1 MTLATTIGLVLLA
14 LATGALLAWLITKTR
29 TAKELQV
36 AKEDFAARWGVMSQE
51 LAQLQERSARIPE
64 LQAKVQEHERCR
76 ETLTQQAANLSAQLE
91 AERTQSE
98 EKLSLLQEARESLR
112 EQFKNLA
119 NEILEDK
126 SKRFTEQNQTNIG
139 QLLGPLKEQLTGFQ
153 AKVEDVYVNETK
165 DRTALKEQVRQ
176 LADLNQALSLDA
188 KNLTSALKGSNK
200 LQGNWGELIL
210 QRVLESSGLR
220 RGEEYDIQESH
231 TREDGSRSQPDV
243 TIHLPGDRHLVV
255 DAKVSLNA
263 FVDCTT
269 AEDEIGRQ
277 IAMKRHLDSVRS
289 HIKGLSGKNYQ
300 TLYGLKSLD
309 SVLMFVPIEPA
320 FTMAIANDREL
331 FMDAWQKNII
341 LASPSTLMYL
351 VGTVAHLWRQDAQ
364 NRNAADIAK
373 RGAELYDKLAAF
385 VADLE
390 LVGKRIKQ
398 AQDSFEDAKSKL
410 ARGRGNVIRQ
420 AEMLKDLGVRPTKN
434 ISFDIAN
441 LDEPDV
447 VETLASVESQHLL
460 GGDFEDA
467 VED

>member
-1 MTLATTIGLVLLA
+1 MTLTSTVGLVLLA
-14 LATGALLAWLITKTR
+14 LAAGALIAWLIAKTR
-29 TAKELQV
+29 ATRELQ
-36 AKEDFAARWGVMSQE
+36 ASKEYFTARLSVVSQE
-51 LAQLQERSARIPE
+51 LAQLQERSTRIPE
-64 LQAKVQEHERCR
+64 LQAKLLEHERAR
-76 ETLTQQAANLSAQLE
+76 EALTQQTANLSAKLE
-91 AERTQSE
+91 AERAQSE
-98 EKLSLLQEARESLR
+98 EKRESLR

-126 SKRFTEQNQTNIG
+126 SKRFTEQNQTNLG

-153 AKVEDVYVNETK
+153 AKVEDVYVKETK
-165 DRTALKEQVRQ
+165 DRTALTEQVRQ

-220 RGEEYDIQESH
+220 LGEEYDIQESH

-269 AEDEIGRQ
+269 AEDEAGRQ
-277 IAMKRHLDSVRS
+277 IAIKRHLDSVRT

-300 TLYGLKSLD
+300 ALYGLKSLD

-331 FMDAWQKNII
+331 FMDAWEKNII

-364 NRNAADIAK
+364 NKNATEIAK
-373 RGAELYDKLAAF
+373 RGADLYDKLAAF
-385 VADLE
+385 VSDLE
-390 LVGKRIKQ
+390 LVGKRIGQ
-398 AQDSFEDAKSKL
+398 AQDSFEDAKNKL

-420 AEMLKDLGVRPTKN
+420 AEMLKELGVRPTKN
-434 ISFDIAN
+434 LSFDITS
-441 LDEPDV
+441 LDEPD
-447 VETLASVESQHLL
+447 EIRALPSEESQRLL
-460 GGDFEDA
+460 GSDFEDT
-467 VED
+467 VEE

>member
-1 MTLATTIGLVLLA
+1 MTLASTIGLVLVA
-14 LATGALLAWLITKTR
+14 LAAGALLAWLVTRTR
-29 TAKELQV
+29 TAKELQA
-36 AKEDFAARWGVMSQE
+36 AKEDFAARLGAASQE
-51 LAQLQERSARIPE
+51 IAQLQERSVRIPE
-64 LQAKVQEHERCR
+64 LQAKVLEHERAR
-76 ETLTQQAANLSAQLE
+76 ETLTQQAADLRAQLD
-91 AERTQSE
+91 AERAQADE
-98 EKLSLLQEARESLR
+98 RRESLR

-126 SKRFTEQNQTNIG
+126 SRRFTEQNQINLA
-139 QLLGPLKEQLTGFQ
+139 QLLGPLKEQLTGFK
-153 AKVEDVYVNETK
+153 AKVEDVYVKETK
-165 DRTALKEQVRQ
+165 DRTALAEQVRQ
-176 LADLNQALSLDA
+176 LAALNQALSLDA
-188 KNLTSALKGSNK
+188 RNLTSALKGSNK

-220 RGEEYDIQESH
+220 LGEEYDIQESH
-231 TREDGSRSQPDV
+231 TREDGTRSQPDV

-263 FVDCTT
+263 FVDCTA
-269 AEDEIGRQ
+269 AENDADRQ
-277 IAMKRHLDSVRS
+277 IAMKRHVDSVRT

-320 FTMAIANDREL
+320 FAMAIAYDREL

-364 NRNAADIAK
+364 NKNATEIAK

-385 VADLE
+385 VSDLE

-420 AEMLKDLGVRPTKN
+420 AEMLRDLGVRPTKN
-434 ISFDIAN
+434 LSFEITN
-441 LDEPDV
+441 LDASGDV
-447 VETLASVESQHLL
+447 EFVAGEQRDRLL
-460 GGDFEDA
+460 GNDTEDA
-467 VED
+467 DEE